1 MGILS
6 NDPSPEP
13 LPAICIGDGYV
24 IHIYI
29 SLNPDI
35 VRVGTIIRATSTPKI
50 AAGSFHFRELS
61 RFRIAIKNFSY
72 ISFLLSAMSTL
83 LSLCQ
88 QCWRPALGLG
98 RANPLLQRQFTTT
111 QIVLAKRQKGP
122 KIRIPSKKAAAA
134 KARRKA
140 ALAAKKVDRSE
151 FMSLADAVAVLRSV
165 EVSSPNS
172 TLDLFIKTEIKN
184 GVAVPKGRVSLPRE
198 AKAMAEDKILVF
210 AQGRQAEEAKKAGAH
225 FVGGPELIDGV
236 INNRFKA
243 TTILCTPD
251 LIRAI
256 TPKLGRV
263 LGPLGLMPS
272 ERRGTVTDDIAGYL
286 QRIHG
291 TSEWRAD
298 KTGNIH
304 QPIARASI
312 PFSKTFM
319 HFPVED
325 MLKNIRH
332 FMTSVKKV
340 TGNTKEAAGNQKSKA
355 SGSKPGPYI

>member
-1 MGILS
+1 M
-6 NDPSPEP
+6 PS
-13 LPAICIGDGYV
+13 
-24 IHIYI
+24 
-29 SLNPDI
+29 
-35 VRVGTIIRATSTPKI
+35 
-50 AAGSFHFRELS
+50 
-61 RFRIAIKNFSY
+61 
-72 ISFLLSAMSTL
+72 L

-88 QCWRPALGLG
+88 QCWRPTLG
-98 RANPLLQRQFTTT
+98 RSNPLFQRQFTTT
-111 QIVLAKRQKGP
+111 QILLAKRQKQP

-140 ALAAKKVDRSE
+140 ALAAKKIDRSE
-151 FMSLADAVAVLRSV
+151 FLSFADAISVLRAV
-165 EVSSPNS
+165 EVASPNS
-172 TLDLFIKTEIKN
+172 TLDLYVKTEIKN

-198 AKAMAEDKILVF
+198 AKAMTEDKILVF
-210 AQGRQAEEAKKAGAH
+210 AEGRQAEEAKMAGAH

-256 TPKLGRV
+256 TPRLGRV

-286 QRIHG
+286 QRIRG

-304 QPIARASI
+304 MPIAM
-312 PFSKTFM
+312 M

-325 MLKNIRH
+325 MMKNIRH
-332 FMTSVKKV
+332 FMASVKRV
-340 TGNTKEAAGNQKSKA
+340 TGNTKEAEDSRKLKN
-355 SGSKPGPYI
+355 SGAKPGKDLASKY